1 MRRIYAK
8 PVGRVLTCGPAI
20 ALAALMTLSLGA
32 QAPPARGAFADL
44 PGVRLWYTDTGG
56 SGQAIVLLHAA
67 TGTTESWAPQ
77 VDAFAK
83 AGYRVV
89 AFDRRGW
96 GRTIPQPGTGA
107 QPGTAAEDLDA
118 LASYLKLGTFH
129 AVGVANGAQVALDYA
144 AWRGERLA
152 SLVLAAT
159 IGPGAEPE
167 VSAFQARIAV
177 PGLDKLSE
185 EYREVGPSYRGANP
199 DGLKRWIEI
208 AHGARPPSAGD
219 RQPFRLPND
228 YAKLP
233 RVRAPTLL
241 VAADADLL
249 SPPAMMRL
257 WAGRIAG
264 ARWVQV
270 EDAGHA
276 VAWEK
281 PAVFNDLVLRFIGGD
296 RRFPLANER

>member
-1 MRRIYAK
+1 L
-8 PVGRVLTCGPAI
+8 VV
-20 ALAALMTLSLGA
+20 ALIGFLATVSLSA
-32 QAPPARGAFADL
+32 QAPSPRGGFADL
-44 PGVRLWYTDTGG
+44 PGVRLWFTDTGG
-56 SGQAIVLLHAA
+56 NGQPIVLLHAA

-77 VDAFAK
+77 IEAFAK
-83 AGYRVV
+83 AGYRVI
-89 AFDRRGW
+89 AFDPRGW
-96 GRTIPQPGTGA
+96 GRTIPQPGSGP

-118 LASYLKLGTFH
+118 LVSFLKLGRFH
-129 AVGVANGAQVALDYA
+129 AVGVAAGAQMALDYA
-144 AWRGERLA
+144 AWRSDRLA

-167 VSAFQARIAV
+167 VAAFQKRITV

-208 AHGARPPSAGD
+208 AHGARPPAAGD

-233 RVRAPTLL
+233 LVRVPTLL
-241 VAADADLL
+241 IAADADLL
-249 SPPAMMRL
+249 SPPGMMRL

-264 ARWVQV
+264 ARWAQV
-270 EDAGHA
+270 EDAGHS

-281 PAVFNDLVLRFIGGD
+281 PAVFNDLVLRFIKGD
-296 RRFPLANER
+296 RTFPLAADRVNP